1 MIYHIHVQGI
11 VTNLDESS
19 SQAQNTQGPATSAHM
34 PETTHEA
41 TILSR

>member
-1 MIYHIHVQGI
+1 MIYHVHVQGN

-19 SQAQNTQGPATSAHM
+19 SQAQNTKGQATSAHM
-34 PETTHEA
+34 PETTQEA